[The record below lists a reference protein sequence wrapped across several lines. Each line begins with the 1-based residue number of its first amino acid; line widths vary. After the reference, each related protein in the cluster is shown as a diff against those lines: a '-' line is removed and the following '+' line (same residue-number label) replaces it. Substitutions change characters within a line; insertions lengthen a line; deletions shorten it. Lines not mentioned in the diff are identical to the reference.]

1 MRSGISKLLFFF
13 EDFGL
18 DCDRRELRRGNELL
32 SVEPQVFDLLQYL
45 IRNRDRVVSK
55 DDLIAAV
62 WQGRIVSE
70 ATLGS
75 RINAVRA
82 ALHDSGE
89 EQHLIRTVLRKG
101 VRFVVPVIIPHTRYH
116 QTQWAGRCFS
126 PCFTPLVSLMGGRRA
141 LWVTVKGF
149 RLHPSSFPGLTLT
162 EVGRMDDASSSIWR
176 GSTGS
181 RSRPRR

>member
-1 MRSGISKLLFFF
+1 MQYGAVACISMPSGISKLLFFF
-13 EDFGL
+13 EDFAL

-45 IRNRDRVVSK
+45 VRNRDRVVSK

-82 ALHDSGE
+82 ALRDSGE
-89 EQHLIRTVLRKG
+89 EQRLIRTILRKG
-101 VRFVVPVIIPHTRYH
+101 VRFVGAVREESA
-116 QTQWAGRCFS
+116 AGVTATTERPPDWPCPTARRS
-126 PCFTPLVSLMGGRRA
+126 PCCHS
-141 LWVTVKGF
+141 
-149 RLHPSSFPGLTLT
+149 
-162 EVGRMDDASSSIWR
+162 
-176 GSTGS
+176 
-181 RSRPRR
+181 